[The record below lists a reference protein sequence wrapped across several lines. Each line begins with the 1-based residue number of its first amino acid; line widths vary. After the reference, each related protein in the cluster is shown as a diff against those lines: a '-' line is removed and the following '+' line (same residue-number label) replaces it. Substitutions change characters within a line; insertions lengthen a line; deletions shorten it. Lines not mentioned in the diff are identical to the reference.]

1 MASTAKLPSLKKLAL
16 FKKKVLSFYKKNHR
30 PFPWRETAN
39 PYFILVSEVMLQQ
52 TQTFRVIDFY
62 DRFTTKFPTPASLA
76 KASTPTLLKLWKGL
90 GYNRRALA
98 LRSAAQE
105 IVTRHNGE
113 LPADPEK
120 LLELPGIGRYTAQAI
135 MAFAFNRPAILVETN
150 IRTVLIHE
158 FFSESKNVTDQ
169 DLEDVLRKLQPRKN
183 FREWY
188 YALMDFGVW
197 LKSQGVKTHRQ
208 SKHYK
213 KQSPFKGSRRELRGL
228 VLEVLIKDKTTSVS
242 QMVKISQRTKE
253 ETEMVLATLVRE
265 GTLVQNGRRYRLCN

>member
-1 MASTAKLPSLKKLAL
+1 MASSAKLPSLKKLTL

-30 PFPWRETAN
+30 AFPWRETTN

-52 TQTFRVIDFY
+52 TQTIRVIDFY

-76 KASTPTLLKLWKGL
+76 SASTPTLLKLWKGL

-98 LRSAAQE
+98 LRNAAQE
-105 IVTRHNGE
+105 IVTRYNGE

-120 LLELPGIGRYTAQAI
+120 LLDLPGIGRYTAQAI

-169 DLEDVLRKLQPRKN
+169 DLEVVLQKLQPRKN
-183 FREWY
+183 SREWY
-188 YALMDFGVW
+188 YALMDYGVW

-228 VLEVLIKDKTTSVS
+228 VLEVLIKDKATTVS
-242 QMVKISQRTKE
+242 QIAKVAKRSKK
-253 ETEMVLATLVRE
+253 ETETVLVMLVRDGLLIKQGKE
-265 GTLVQNGRRYRLCN
+265 YRFSR